1 MHPQIIFQSE
11 MNDIASLY
19 YSCRQPYGFL
29 VYLQPAP
36 GTVAFHSEKVFPEL
50 VFGSSPV
57 HTFDYLSPD
66 KTGPERLGHS
76 AKPGGRHSRSVRGG
90 FFQRKGRANSWQRR
104 IITTKL

>member
-1 MHPQIIFQSE
+1 

-19 YSCRQPYGFL
+19 YSCRQPYGFC

-50 VFGSSPV
+50 VFSSAPV

-66 KTGPERLGHS
+66 KTWPERLGHS
-76 AKPGGRHSRSVRGG
+76 A
-90 FFQRKGRANSWQRR
+90 
-104 IITTKL
+104 